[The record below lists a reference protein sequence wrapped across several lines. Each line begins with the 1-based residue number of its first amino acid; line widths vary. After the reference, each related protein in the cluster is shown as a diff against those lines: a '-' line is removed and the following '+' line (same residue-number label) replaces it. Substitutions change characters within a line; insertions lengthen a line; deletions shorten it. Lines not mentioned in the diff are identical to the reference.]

1 MGSSQCCT
9 VNTNDQASEL
19 AIGMKETSQSSKGP
33 KRQRDGKKNKNQ
45 PLYLFSLNNE
55 KISNGKKKV
64 THGQFRI
71 DDPQTPVF
79 ADNKSIHSKQESEQ
93 YSNKDIQLVA
103 EIVMQLDDIHQ
114 KIDEEN
120 EDIFI
125 SQTSLKK
132 KRKNDSPLCE
142 FQPKNSLKS
151 FDSKRLNKLK
161 SISEHKQN
169 KEIINKEELE
179 SQRSQSADNRSVKS
193 ILKQEMKYSQ
203 YKKSQFNNNDIHSQ
217 KRVHFQLNK

>member
-9 VNTNDQASEL
+9 VNTNEQASEL

-33 KRQRDGKKNKNQ
+33 NRSSDGKKNKNKNQ
-45 PLYLFSLNNE
+45 PLSPME
-55 KISNGKKKV
+55 KQKV

-71 DDPQTPVF
+71 DDPQTPAF

-93 YSNKDIQLVA
+93 QSNKDIQLVA

-114 KIDEEN
+114 KIDQGN

-203 YKKSQFNNNDIHSQ
+203 YKKGQFSNNDIHSQ